1 MMAQSEGLPL
11 PDFEEAERFL
21 TALDET
27 AEAFTFQS
35 FDDDKARKDRHM
47 AVILSGPFER
57 HRDNLARFNS
67 HGAGI
72 FVTVNETDGRGRKL
86 ENIQR
91 IRAIWHED
99 DHGQARDFP
108 LQPHITVES
117 SPGKYHRYWLV
128 DGLSLEQ
135 FRGVM
140 NTLVRAHGSDPNAK
154 DPARVLRLPG
164 FLHLKDAAHP
174 WRVRLADV
182 SGELPYSAEQIVA
195 AFPPSEP
202 ATNRVDTP
210 ADFVALPPDQGKSL
224 AAQLAA
230 MAARHTHENPTMGRH
245 AQILWLGRECG
256 QRGVP
261 LELMDFALGQF
272 ETLMRPCDTTGQP
285 APMHWE
291 SSRKAFADAH
301 TKGAGDPPEKRYQPK
316 TYRPPNPPR
325 PAASVESITEE
336 NAERLRIEQQIRE
349 ADGDFGELIYTIA
362 PAVLHSGLREAT
374 KAHLLK
380 QIREATG
387 VSMTALKADGPKQP
401 KDPGG
406 DDREKPANFM
416 AELNQRHAVVPVGG
430 RVLILNKEY
439 DPGLRRSLLTFSSR
453 TDFVTRYENRSVRK
467 SGEEIDIGTY
477 WLKDRNRHQCEGLA
491 FMPGGDVPGYY
502 NLWTGWGIQPH
513 PGSCDRFVDFVG
525 EVICGGS
532 SALFAYT
539 WGWMAHL
546 FQRPQ
551 ELPGTAL
558 VLRGA
563 QGIGKNRFAEAL
575 GRLVGAHFI
584 QLSSLNQVTGRFSGH
599 LADALLVFA
608 NEAIWGGDKT
618 AEGALKAMITD
629 PYSAIE
635 AKGKDIRTVVNY
647 KRLIAA
653 SNEDW
658 IVPRGRGDRR
668 FVILDVSDR
677 YKENRDY
684 FGQIQAELKAGGYR
698 ALMHELMAAPLGE
711 FNPAN
716 IPDEI
721 RNNGWD
727 LALRSASSVE
737 RWWYDILQ
745 RGYLYHEE
753 TSYGDD
759 QHADS
764 GYLWPDLLASER
776 VQNLYLKW
784 CERHRVPHPE
794 SIETL
799 GAVLIQLGLKRI
811 RPRAGGKRVWSY
823 GFPDLV
829 GAREIF
835 GARFRIPPD
844 EWERFADE
852 GGDG

>member
-1 MMAQSEGLPL
+1 MMAQPEGLPL

-47 AVILSGPFER
+47 AVILSGPFDR

-140 NTLVRAHGSDPNAK
+140 NTLVRVHGSDPNAK

-195 AFPPSEP
+195 AFPPSAEP
-202 ATNRVDTP
+202 QQSESAQTGHLLAKDKIQEIRSALAFIPSASRDTWLTVGMALHSTGAQQAFGLWDEWSQTTDGGNYDP
-210 ADFVALPPDQGKSL
+210 ANQRSVWQSFGRRSEGLTTLSSL
-224 AAQLAA
+224 FG
-230 MAARHTHENPTMGRH
+230 MAKQSGWIKP
-245 AQILWLGRECG
+245 IP
-256 QRGVP
+256 V
-261 LELMDFALGQF
+261 
-272 ETLMRPCDTTGQP
+272 RP
-285 APMHWE
+285 
-291 SSRKAFADAH
+291 S
-301 TKGAGDPPEKRYQPK
+301 
-316 TYRPPNPPR
+316 
-325 PAASVESITEE
+325 ASVESITEE
-336 NAERLRIEQQIRE
+336 NAERLRIEQEIRE
-349 ADGDFGELIYTIA
+349 ADGDFGILAYTIA
-362 PAVLHSGLREAT
+362 PAVLHSSLREAT
-374 KAHLLK
+374 KSHLLK
-380 QIREATG
+380 MISDATG
-387 VSMTALKADGPKQP
+387 VSLSSLRADGPKQP

-698 ALMHELMAAPLGE
+698 ALMHELMTAPLGE

-784 CERHRVPHPE
+784 CERHRIAHPE

-844 EWERFADE
+844 EWERFSDE
-852 GGDG
+852 WGDG

>member
-1 MMAQSEGLPL
+1 MPIAEGLPL

-35 FDDDKARKDRHM
+35 FDDDKTRKDKRM
-47 AVILSGPFER
+47 AVILSGTFDT
-57 HRDNLARFNS
+57 HREHLARFNG

-86 ENIQR
+86 ENIVR
-91 IRAIWHED
+91 VRAVWHED
-99 DHGQARDFP
+99 DQGQPREFP
-108 LQPHITVES
+108 LPPHITVES
-117 SPGKYHRYWLV
+117 SSGKYHRYWLV

-140 NTLVRAHGSDPNAK
+140 ETLVRAYGSDPNAK

-164 FLHLKDAAHP
+164 FLHLKDAATP
-174 WRVRLADV
+174 WRVRV
-182 SGELPYSAEQIVA
+182 NEISPEQPYTAEQLLA
-195 AFPPSEP
+195 AFPPTVESLQAEP
-202 ATNRVDTP
+202 AAAGSVVLPRDKLQEIRSALAFIP
-210 ADFVALPPDQGKSL
+210 A
-224 AAQLAA
+224 
-230 MAARHTHENPTMGRH
+230 AARDTWLTVGMALHSTGAKQAFGLWDEW
-245 AQILWLGRECG
+245 AQTTADGNYDPAG
-256 QRGVP
+256 QRSAWQSFGKRSGRMTTLSSLFELAKQAGWIKP
-261 LELMDFALGQF
+261 LP
-272 ETLMRPCDTTGQP
+272 TRP
-285 APMHWE
+285 
-291 SSRKAFADAH
+291 S
-301 TKGAGDPPEKRYQPK
+301 
-316 TYRPPNPPR
+316 
-325 PAASVESITEE
+325 ASVESITEE
-336 NAERLRIEQQIRE
+336 NAERLRIENEIRA
-349 ADGDFGELIYTIA
+349 ADGDFGALIYTIT
-362 PAVLHSGLREAT
+362 PAILNSGLREAT

-380 QIREATG
+380 LISEATG
-387 VSMTALKADGPKQP
+387 VSLASLRADGPKAAP
-401 KDPGG
+401 KDAEGA
-406 DDREKPANFM
+406 DREKPAIFM
-416 AELNQRHAVVPVGG
+416 AELNERHAVVPVGG

-453 TDFVTRYENRSVRK
+453 ADFVTRYENRSIRK
-467 SGEEIDIGTY
+467 SGDDIDIGTY
-477 WLKDRNRHQCEGLA
+477 WLKDRHRHQCDGLA
-491 FMPGGDVPGYY
+491 FVPGGDVPGYY

-558 VLRGA
+558 VLRGQ

-584 QLSSLNQVTGRFSGH
+584 QLNSINQVAGRFSGH

-608 NEAIWGGDKT
+608 NEAIWGGDKQ

-658 IVPRGRGDRR
+658 IVPRGKGDRR

-677 YKENRDY
+677 YKENREY
-684 FGQIQAELKAGGYR
+684 FGKLHAELKAGGYR
-698 ALMHELMAAPLGE
+698 ALMHELMTAPLAG
-711 FNPAN
+711 FSPAN

-721 RNNGWD
+721 RNNGWE
-727 LALRSASSVE
+727 LALRSGSSVE
-737 RWWYDILQ
+737 RWWYDSLQ
-745 RGYLYHEE
+745 RGYLYQAD
-753 TSYGDD
+753 TSYAGDD
-759 QHADS
+759 QQSDA
-764 GYLWPDLLASER
+764 GYLWPDLLPSER
-776 VQNLYLKW
+776 VQGLYLKW

-794 SIETL
+794 SVETL
-799 GAVLIQLGLKRI
+799 GAVLTQMGLKRL
-811 RPRAGGKRVWSY
+811 RPRAGGKRVWAY
-823 GFPDLV
+823 GFPELV
-829 GAREIF
+829 VAREIF
-835 GARFRIPPD
+835 GARFRIPAD
-844 EWERFADE
+844 AWERYDD
-852 GGDG
+852 DG